1 MKKLLLAL
9 AGVVALL
16 AVVLVVNTARLSRTV
31 AAAQVAPVAVSVDS
45 AGAIARFAA
54 AVRFQTISYEEG
66 TQAFDSAAFRA
77 LHEHLRTSFPLVN
90 ERLTRETVA
99 GLSLLYT
106 WTGTDTTLTPVVL
119 MGHLDVVPV
128 IPGTEAQWEQPPFSG
143 AIAGGFV
150 WGRGTLDD
158 KVSVMAALEGV
169 EGALRGGFRPRRT
182 IYLAFGHDEE
192 VGGSGARALKETLVK
207 RGIKGPGGPG
217 GPGGPALVLDE
228 GGAIVPGSMVGT
240 NGTVALVGASEKG
253 FLSLQLRVKGAG
265 GHSSTPPAHTAI
277 GQLATAITKL
287 EASPF
292 PLVLDGPTREMMARL
307 RGGMPYG
314 QRLALSNLWLFGS
327 LVSKGMASKP
337 AGAAMLR
344 TTTAATIVS
353 GGVKANVLPIDA
365 RATVNFRIRPG
376 ESIAS
381 VTERV
386 RQVIG
391 DTAVKIEAVGFRTE
405 PSAVSDA
412 SGAGFKALEKSLRE
426 IYPDPNLV
434 VAPYLVVGGTDSRI
448 WSELSNQTFR
458 FLAAPATADAL
469 TRAHGTNERM
479 TLAGYVTA
487 VRFYERLIRNTDGM

>member
-16 AVVLVVNTARLSRTV
+16 AVVLVVNTARVSGVV
-31 AAAQVAPVAVSVDS
+31 AATPVAPVAVSVDS

-66 TQAFDSAAFRA
+66 TQTIDSAAFRA
-77 LHEHLRTSFPLVN
+77 LHEHLRTSFPLVHA
-90 ERLTRETVA
+90 RLTRETVA

-106 WTGTDTTLTPVVL
+106 WTGTDTTLAPVVL

-128 IPGTEAQWEQPPFSG
+128 IPGTEALWEQPPFG
-143 AIAGGFV
+143 GVVAGGFV

-158 KVSVMAALEGV
+158 KVSVMAVLEGA
-169 EGALRGGFRPRRT
+169 EGALRGGFKPTRT
-182 IYLAFGHDEE
+182 IYFAFGHDEE

-207 RGIKGPGGPG
+207 RGIKGP
-217 GPGGPALVLDE
+217 ALVIDE

-240 NGTVALVGASEKG
+240 GGTVALVGASEKG

-265 GHSSTPPAHTAI
+265 GHSSTPPPHTAI
-277 GQLATAITKL
+277 GQLATAVTKL

-292 PLVLDGPTREMMARL
+292 PLVLDGPTREMMVRL

-314 QRLALSNLWLFGS
+314 QRLVLSNLWLFGP
-327 LVSKGMASKP
+327 LVNKGVASKP

-344 TTTAATIVS
+344 TTTAVTIIG
-353 GGVKANVLPIDA
+353 GGVKTNVLPIDA
-365 RATVNFRIRPG
+365 KATVNLRIRPG

-386 RQVIG
+386 RQVIA
-391 DTAVKIEAVGFRTE
+391 DSAVTIEAVGFKTE
-405 PSAVSDA
+405 PSAVSDPN
-412 SGAGFKALEKSLRE
+412 GAGFKALERSLRE
-426 IYPDPNLV
+426 VYPDPNLV
-434 VAPYLVVGGTDSRI
+434 VTPYLVVGGTDARI
-448 WSELSNQTFR
+448 WSALSNQTFR

-469 TRAHGTNERM
+469 TRAHGTNERVGM
-479 TLAGYVTA
+479 DGYITA
-487 VRFYERLIRNTDGM
+487 VKFFERLIRNTDGM

>member
-16 AVVLVVNTARLSRTV
+16 VVVLVVNTARLSRTV

-77 LHEHLRTSFPLVN
+77 LHEHMRTSFPLVH

-106 WTGTDTTLTPVVL
+106 WTGTDTTLAPVVL

-143 AIAGGFV
+143 TIAGGYV

-182 IYLAFGHDEE
+182 VYLAFGHDEE

-207 RGIKGPGGPG
+207 RGIKR
-217 GPGGPALVLDE
+217 PGGPALVLDE

-240 NGTVALVGASEKG
+240 KGTVALVGASEKG

-277 GQLATAITKL
+277 GQLAAAITKL

-314 QRLALSNLWLFGS
+314 PRLALSNLWLFGS

-337 AGAAMLR
+337 SGAAMLR

-391 DTAVKIEAVGFRTE
+391 DTAVKIAAVGFRTE

-412 SGAGFKALEKSLRE
+412 NGAGFRALEKSLRE

-448 WSELSNQTFR
+448 WSELSTQTFR

-479 TLAGYVTA
+479 TLAGYLTA

>member
-1 MKKLLLAL
+1 MKKLLLAVC
-9 AGVVALL
+9 GL
-16 AVVLVVNTARLSRTV
+16 AVLLVLALVANTARLSRTV
-31 AAAQVAPVAVSVDS
+31 ASSSVAQVAVSVDS
-45 AGAIARFAA
+45 AGAIARFAG
-54 AVRFQTISYEEG
+54 AVRFPTVSYEEG
-66 TQAFDSAAFRA
+66 TQTTDSAAFRA
-77 LHEHLRTSFPLVN
+77 LHEHLRTSFPLVHAQ
-90 ERLTRETVA
+90 LTRETVA

-106 WTGTDTTLTPVVL
+106 WPGTDTALAPVIL

-128 IPGTEAQWEQPPFSG
+128 IPGTEAKWTQPPFG
-143 AIAGGFV
+143 GVIAEGFV

-158 KVSVMAALEGV
+158 KVSVMAVLEAA
-169 EGALRGGFRPRRT
+169 EGALRGGFHPRRT

-192 VGGSGARALKETLVK
+192 VGGSGARAIKATLVQ
-207 RGIKGPGGPG
+207 RGIKGP
-217 GPGGPALVLDE
+217 ALVVDE
-228 GGAIVPGSMVGT
+228 GGAIVPGSLVGT

-253 FLSLQLRVKGAG
+253 FLSLQLSVKAAG

-292 PLVLDGPTREMMARL
+292 PLVLDGPTREMMVRL

-314 QRLALSNLWLFGS
+314 KRMALSNLWFFGS
-327 LVSKGMASKP
+327 LVNKGMAGKP
-337 AGAAMLR
+337 SGAAMLR
-344 TTTAATIVS
+344 TTTAVTIIN
-353 GGVKANVLPIDA
+353 GGVKTNVLPIDA
-365 RATVNFRIRPG
+365 KATVNLRIRPG

-405 PSAVSDA
+405 PSAVSDPK
-412 SGAGFKALEKSLRE
+412 GAGFKALEKSLRE

-434 VAPYLVVGGTDSRI
+434 VAPYLAVGGTDARI

-458 FLAAPATADAL
+458 FLAAPATADVL
-469 TRAHGTNERM
+469 TRAHGTNERVGVDGFIM
-479 TLAGYVTA
+479 AI
-487 VRFYERLIRNTDGM
+487 RFFERLLRNTDGM